1 MKKKSKSFLSWC
13 LTIFAAACGV
23 AAFFVVFA
31 DAVNYQ
37 GLILGSTFTGLQV
50 ALGYTV
56 NNVTLFEASVGII
69 FAYLLPLIAACVLII
84 GKGNRI
90 LPLVA
95 AVMMIAG
102 GVLALCTLRLLNGGS
117 VGAPSLAAGSIA
129 SGVLSLVGG
138 LVACGTSVI
147 KG

>member
-1 MKKKSKSFLSWC
+1 MKKKTKTLLSWG
-13 LTIFAAACGV
+13 LTLFAAACGV

-37 GLILGSTFTGLQV
+37 GLILGSTFTGLQIG
-50 ALGYTV
+50 LGYTV
-56 NNVTLFEASVGII
+56 NNVVVFEASAGVIL
-69 FAYLLPLIAACVLII
+69 AYLLPLLAACVLII

-90 LPLVA
+90 LALVA
-95 AVMMIAG
+95 SALMITG
-102 GVLALCTLRLLNGGS
+102 GVLAFCTLNLLNGTS
-117 VGAPSLAAGSIA
+117 VGVPALAAGSIA

-138 LVACGTSVI
+138 ITACGTTAV

>member
-1 MKKKSKSFLSWC
+1 MKKKTKTLLSWG
-13 LTIFAAACGV
+13 LTLFAAACGV

-37 GLILGSTFTGLQV
+37 GLILGSTFTGLQIG
-50 ALGYTV
+50 LGYTV
-56 NNVTLFEASVGII
+56 NNVVVFEASAGVIL
-69 FAYLLPLIAACVLII
+69 AYLLPLLAACVLII

-90 LPLVA
+90 LALVA
-95 AVMMIAG
+95 SAMMITG
-102 GVLALCTLRLLNGGS
+102 GVLAFCTLNLLNGTS
-117 VGAPSLAAGSIA
+117 VGVPALAAGSIA

-138 LVACGTSVI
+138 ITACGTTAV